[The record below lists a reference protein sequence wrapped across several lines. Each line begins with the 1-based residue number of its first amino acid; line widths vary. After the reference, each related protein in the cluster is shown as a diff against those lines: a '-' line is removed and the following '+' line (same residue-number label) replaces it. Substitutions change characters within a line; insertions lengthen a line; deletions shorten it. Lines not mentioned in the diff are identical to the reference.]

1 MSRTPDG
8 TPVFKNDSS
17 IGRGALDDVQYELI
31 LEHYRNPRNN
41 RPLTSPDIQ
50 TTEVNPFCGD
60 ETTIQVRV
68 NKGVLEEVGIH
79 AVGCSI
85 CQASLSM
92 LSEAVHHLTLA
103 GAKMLSLTFQRMMLG
118 ENLNTE
124 ETTLLGDLASLA
136 VVRKNPI
143 RVKCALLAWV
153 ALDLGLRDYHPN
165 E

>member
-1 MSRTPDG
+1 MSQTPDE
-8 TPVFKNDSS
+8 TPIFQSDSS
-17 IGRGALDDVQYELI
+17 LTRGGLDDVQHQMI

-41 RPLTSPDIQ
+41 CSLTSPDIQ
-50 TTEVNPFCGD
+50 ATEVNPFCGD

-92 LSEAVHHLTLA
+92 LSEAVHHLTVA
-103 GAKMLSLTFQRMMLG
+103 GAEMLSLTFQRMMLG

-153 ALDLGLRDYHPN
+153 ALDLGLRDYQPN
-165 E
+165 A

>member
-1 MSRTPDG
+1 MSRTPDE
-8 TPVFKNDSS
+8 TPIFQSDSS
-17 IGRGALDDVQYELI
+17 LTRGGLDDVQHQMI

-41 RPLTSPDIQ
+41 CSLTSPDIQ
-50 TTEVNPFCGD
+50 ATEVNPFCGD

-103 GAKMLSLTFQRMMLG
+103 GAKRLSLTFQRMMLG

-153 ALDLGLRDYHPN
+153 ALDLGLRDYQPN
-165 E
+165 A